1 MNQPLKKA
9 YFLSF
14 CLIFLVFFGLK
25 AEPGRAALIRDSELE
40 AGLLQLAGPLARE
53 AGLSALSIRL
63 ILDPSY
69 NAFVIDPRHIYLHS
83 GVIVQAETVEEL
95 QGVLA
100 HEIGHLAA
108 GHIPRRSEAVR
119 EANLATMLSALTAAA
134 AAASGAG
141 EAALGLMLG
150 GSDQAKRSYL
160 ARSRNDEAVADEMA
174 LRLLDSQQIS
184 AGGLTRLM
192 RRMAAERALPEA
204 SKTSYYRSHPG
215 AAARLRHFED
225 HLAGSPWAAQPSPA
239 GNRAL
244 FQRLKAKLQAWTE
257 PPDLVLQRLAGEAG
271 QLALYQQAIAHFRRG
286 TLAEA
291 RQLADQLQQ
300 LAPQD
305 PWFAELAA
313 DIAFAAGDLPRAAR
327 QCKQALALSGEAV
340 LVALGCGRI
349 LIASGDRA
357 SLQQAAMIL
366 SRAADKDPRLAFL
379 RRQQAIAFGRLGRL
393 AEADLMLA
401 EEALLLG
408 DRQQAARFA
417 QRVLDRPDLAA
428 EWASRAADIQFLA
441 EQGGQQK

>member
-1 MNQPLKKA
+1 MNQQLKKA

-14 CLIFLVFFGLK
+14 CLIFLVFFGLR
-25 AEPGRAALIRDSELE
+25 AEPGQAGMIRDGELE
-40 AGLLQLAGPLARE
+40 TGLAQLAGPLARE
-53 AGLSALSIRL
+53 AGLTQLSIRL

-69 NAFVIDPRHIYLHS
+69 NAFVMDPRHIYLHS
-83 GVIVQAETVEEL
+83 GLILRAETVEEL

-134 AAASGAG
+134 AAAGGAG
-141 EAALGLMLG
+141 EAAIGVMLG
-150 GSDQAKRSYL
+150 GSDQAKRRYL

-184 AGGLTRLM
+184 ASGLTRLM

-204 SKTSYYRSHPG
+204 SKTAYYRSHPG

-225 HLAGSPWAAQPSPA
+225 HLASSPYAAQPSPA
-239 GNRAL
+239 ESRAL
-244 FQRLKAKLQAWTE
+244 FERLKAKLRAWTE
-257 PPDLVLQRLAGEAG
+257 PPDLVLQRLAGETS
-271 QLALYQQAIAHFRRG
+271 LLSLYQQAIAHFRRG

-291 RQLADQLQQ
+291 RQLADKLRQ
-300 LAPQD
+300 ADPQD

-313 DIAFAAGDLPRAAR
+313 DIAFAAGEVRQAAR
-327 QCKQALALSGEAV
+327 QCNQALTLSGEAV

-349 LIASGDRA
+349 LIARGDKA
-357 SLQQAAMIL
+357 SLQEAALML
-366 SRAADKDPRLAFL
+366 SRAARKDPRLAFL

-417 QRVLDRPDLAA
+417 RRVLDRPGVPA
-428 EWASRAADIQFLA
+428 EWASRAADIRFLA
-441 EQGGQQK
+441 EQAGQQR